1 VIEISTK
8 VSGMADDQG
17 TPLDRERYINLE
29 TFKKDGNG
37 VKTPV
42 WAAPLDGRLVVFTRA
57 DSFKVKRLRRNA
69 KARAAACDVRGR
81 VRGPWHEGTCRIV
94 EDAETQARIHAALRK
109 KYGWQMAIGDFF
121 ATISGRKNKRAYLE
135 LTLLTA

>member
-1 VIEISTK
+1 M
-8 VSGMADDQG
+8 GDDQG
-17 TPLDRERYINLE
+17 TPLDHERYISLE

-42 WAAPLDGRLVVFTRA
+42 WAAPLDGKLVVFTRA
-57 DSFKVKRLRRNA
+57 DSYKVKRLGRNP

-81 VRGPWHEGTCRIV
+81 VRGPWLEGTCRIV
-94 EDAETQARIHAALRK
+94 ADAATQARIHAALRK
-109 KYGWQMAIGDFF
+109 KYGWQMAVGDFF